1 MPIPVAVEQQAAS
14 PLSERVMWDDLKVF
28 LSVCEHKTV
37 RRASAVLGLNP
48 STVSRRLRTLEETLS
63 TQLFER
69 HPTGL
74 CLTQAGEEVE
84 ELCGRLDRGV
94 RDLKRRVAGH
104 DQRIE
109 GTLRITAAEVVAQA
123 VCGFLSGFQSKHP
136 AVTLDLHLSDQ
147 MASLERY
154 EADVAVRVAEHP
166 PENLFGKKVGHAGVG
181 LFASKSYVEKWGCDP
196 LDPVHRFIEWP
207 SALKHKPAFAWYAE
221 RARNRSISARIFSA
235 TGALTALRADL
246 GMSVLG
252 LAQAVNQPDL
262 VLIERLPASCA
273 TPIWLLTHADLRKA
287 ARVRALMEHLGA
299 EFGRSGP
306 EIGP

>member
-1 MPIPVAVEQQAAS
+1 
-14 PLSERVMWDDLKVF
+14 MWDDLKIF
-28 LSVCEHKTV
+28 LTVCEHKTV
-37 RRASAVLGLNP
+37 RRASAVLGINP
-48 STVSRRLRTLEETLS
+48 STVSRRIAGLEATLS

-74 CLTQAGEEVE
+74 RLTQAGEEVE

-94 RDLKRRVAGH
+94 QDLKRRVAGH

-109 GTLRITAAEVVAQA
+109 GTLRITSAEVVAQA
-123 VCGFLSGFQSKHP
+123 VCVFLNGFQLKHP

-147 MASLERY
+147 MTNLERH

-166 PENLFGKKVGHAGVG
+166 PENLFGKKVGYAGVG
-181 LFASKSYVEKWGCDP
+181 LFASKSYVRKWGCDP
-196 LDPVHRFIEWP
+196 LDPTHRFIEWP
-207 SALKHKPAFAWYAE
+207 SALSHKPAFAWYAE
-221 RARNRSISARIFSA
+221 RAQNRRISARIFSA
-235 TGALTALRADL
+235 SAAFTALRADL

-287 ARVRALMEHLGA
+287 ARVRALMDHLSE
-299 EFGRSGP
+299 EFNRSGAQL
-306 EIGP
+306 GP

>member
-1 MPIPVAVEQQAAS
+1 MPAHVAREQHSATA
-14 PLSERVMWDDLKVF
+14 LSERVMWDDLKVF
-28 LSVCEHKTV
+28 LTVCEHKTV

-48 STVSRRLRTLEETLS
+48 STVSRRIAGLETILS

-74 CLTQAGEEVE
+74 RLTQAGEEVE

-94 RDLKRRVAGH
+94 QDLKRRVAGH

-109 GTLRITAAEVVAQA
+109 GTLRVTSAEVIAQA
-123 VCGFLSGFQSKHP
+123 VCGFLAGFQSKHP

-147 MASLERY
+147 MASLERH
-154 EADVAVRVAEHP
+154 EADVAIRVAEHP
-166 PENLFGKKVGHAGVG
+166 PENLFGKKVGYAGVG
-181 LFASKSYVEKWGCDP
+181 LFASKSYVKKWGCDP
-196 LDPVHRFIEWP
+196 FDPAHRFIEWP
-207 SALKHKPAFAWYAE
+207 SALSHKPAFAWYAE
-221 RARNRSISARIFSA
+221 RARNGRVSARIFSA
-235 TGALTALRADL
+235 SAAFTALRADL

-252 LAQAVNQPDL
+252 LAQAVDQPDL

-287 ARVRALMEHLGA
+287 ARVRALMDHLSA
-299 EFGRSGP
+299 EFKRSGARL
-306 EIGP
+306 GP